1 MNQKIV
7 GRGAARLCLT
17 GTLAALAACATK
29 PVAPPPPAPPPMV
42 LIPPRPLPPL
52 GAAPNLTVPPL
63 APDGTRL
70 TINYGVSGGQALWN
84 LRSAYNVA
92 ALSCQK
98 PVHQPITADY
108 AAFLKSNKKLLAT
121 VYKDLDKQ
129 FKKEHGAAFVQKRE
143 VFQTQVYNYFS
154 LPPVLPALC
163 DAMLAAGPQLRAVPS
178 KELEARAT
186 LELAGLE
193 KIYVDFFNSYDQY
206 RTALAA
212 WEARYG
218 THTTAVPVTTPAAPA
233 LPPLSTTQ

>member
-52 GAAPNLTVPPL
+52 GAAPNLAVPPL

-98 PVHQPITADY
+98 PVHQPIAAQY

-129 FKKEHGAAFVQKRE
+129 FKKEQGADYIRKRE
-143 VFQTQVYNYFS
+143 IFQTQVYNYFS

-163 DAMLAAGPQLRAVPS
+163 DTMLALGPPLGTVPS
-178 KELEARAT
+178 KELEARSV
-186 LELAGLE
+186 LELARIE
-193 KIYVDFFNSYDQY
+193 KLYLDFFNSYDQY
-206 RTALAA
+206 RTALSA

-218 THTTAVPVTTPAAPA
+218 AQATVAPAAIPVA
-233 LPPLSTTQ
+233 SSTP

>member
-1 MNQKIV
+1 
-7 GRGAARLCLT
+7 
-17 GTLAALAACATK
+17 
-29 PVAPPPPAPPPMV
+29 MV